1 MATLEATQLRALVA
15 AVHRPGDR
23 RRVIAVRAEAVW
35 DGVDVIDGEPPLQ
48 VVACPSP
55 LAVRAAVADFVGNGN
70 DGASVLAVLTP
81 CSERD
86 LGPDLLARCI
96 KGRVLSI
103 DPFSAVMALFRAT
116 TIDPL
121 LVRER
126 WLIDDLVAIAPTGGW
141 PDERPVNGVLGLD
154 LAWSVWQAYRLP
166 GVTPPADVVDL
177 LELGDDP
184 GKARAIQDLPAE
196 HRARLAERWLDGLS
210 PMKVLLDRIAVG
222 DGSHLVELGVVAE
235 ALWATT
241 EDAALAAAQRVGR
254 ARLES
259 FFGRDTIDAGAAA
272 RWAAAARTVLEKY
285 PEAAVVVDRA
295 DQTLANAGVAE
306 LAELSDWLPHGFE
319 LRLGRLARSLVA
331 RDVEA
336 AAGALHAIEVHQVAV
351 RRSARVDAARAAAQI
366 ARWNAAPP
374 APIPRTFADAVVAYA
389 TDGAWL
395 DDARALIAEGDPLP
409 ALAEVYG
416 AQCETIDAHR
426 RGFARIFAEQLATWC
441 RSEPIHNEG
450 FVPVEFLLEHIAAPI
465 AAAAPILVVV
475 CDGMGLPVAHR
486 LLRDLAI
493 EGWSGA
499 APADSP
505 PWPTG
510 IAMLPTVTEVS
521 RASLLAGQRI
531 EGGQP
536 EERAR
541 FETHPALRSRSAVDR
556 PPVLFHKAQLVGPD
570 GRALP
575 EHVRAAVADPNQRVV
590 GAVVNAVD
598 DHLDRGHQVRVG
610 WDLDSMR
617 PLAWLL
623 DAAAEANRVV
633 IVTADHGYVAHVD
646 GAVLR
651 PPATGGGERWRP
663 PVPSAS
669 PGKDEFDF
677 IGPRVLKGGHVVLPT
692 DERLRYAGNKYG
704 YHGGA
709 TPQEVLVPVAVLA
722 RTLPDGWEHR
732 PMAIPAWWTG
742 RPPVPAPSAALTA
755 APTPRTGRQVGQP
768 RLFEPP
774 ADVATQLAA
783 APPPLWIEELLGAPS
798 FAAHRAQ
805 ARLPRPIDDGRII
818 RYLTAIDAN
827 GGSIPLTAL
836 AERTGEP
843 ADQLRMALTLVQR
856 LLNLDGAAIL
866 TIGADQSVR
875 LDAELLAFQFGVE
888 HS

>member
-1 MATLEATQLRALVA
+1 MATVDLQQLRALVA

-35 DGVDVIDGEPPLQ
+35 NGVDVIDGEPSVQ
-48 VVACPSP
+48 VVPCPSP

-70 DGASVLAVLTP
+70 DSASVLAVLTP

-96 KGRVLSI
+96 KGRVLSV
-103 DPFSAVMALFRAT
+103 DPISAAMALFRST

-126 WLIDDLVAIAPTGGW
+126 WLIDDLVAIAPPGGW
-141 PDERPVNGVLGLD
+141 PDERPINGVLDLD
-154 LAWSVWQAYRLP
+154 LAWSIWQAHRLP

-177 LELGDDP
+177 LELGEDT
-184 GKARAIQDLPAE
+184 GQARAIEDLPTE
-196 HRARLAERWLDGLS
+196 HRARLAERWLDGVS
-210 PMKVLLDRIAVG
+210 PTKALLDRIAVG
-222 DGSHLVELGVVAE
+222 DGGHLVELGLVAE
-235 ALWATT
+235 ALWTQT
-241 EDAALAAAQRVGR
+241 DDPALAALQSVGR

-259 FFGRDTIDAGAAA
+259 FFGRNTTDAAAAA
-272 RWAAAARTVLEKY
+272 RWGAAAHTVLAKH
-285 PEAAVVVDRA
+285 PTVAIIVDRA
-295 DQTLANAGVAE
+295 DQTLVNAAAAE
-306 LAELSDWLPHGFE
+306 LAEFSDWLPHGFE
-319 LRLGRLARSLVA
+319 LRLGRLARTLLA
-331 RDVEA
+331 GDIEA
-336 AAGALHAIEVHQVAV
+336 ATTALHAVEAHQVAI
-351 RRSARVDAARAAAQI
+351 RRSARVEAARAAVQI
-366 ARWNAAPP
+366 ARWNTEPP
-374 APIPRTFADAVVAYA
+374 APLPRTFADAVAAYT

-416 AQCETIDAHR
+416 AQCKAIDARR
-426 RGFARIFAEQLATWC
+426 RGFASRFAELLATWC
-441 RSEPIHNEG
+441 RSEPIDDEV
-450 FVPVEFLLEHIAAPI
+450 FVPVEFLLERIAAPI

-486 LLRDLAI
+486 LLRDLGI
-493 EGWSGA
+493 EGWTGA
-499 APADSP
+499 APIDGGT
-505 PWPTG
+505 WPVG
-510 IAMLPTVTEVS
+510 IAILPTVTEVS
-521 RASLLAGQRI
+521 RTSLLTGQRI
-531 EGGQP
+531 EGVQP
-536 EERAR
+536 EERGG
-541 FETHPALRSRSAVDR
+541 FGSHPALRSRSAVDR

-575 EHVRAAVADPNQRVV
+575 EHVRAAVADPAQRIV

-598 DHLDRGHQVRVG
+598 DHLNRGHQIRVG

-617 PLAWLL
+617 PLGWLL

-646 GAVLR
+646 GAILR
-651 PPATGGGERWRP
+651 PPTIGGGERWRP
-663 PVPSAS
+663 SDPSAP
-669 PGKDEFDF
+669 PGSDELEF
-677 IGPRVLKGGHVVLPT
+677 IGPRVLKGGHVVLPA

-742 RPPVPAPSAALTA
+742 RPPLPVPSAALPA
-755 APTPRTGRQVGQP
+755 APTPTTGRWSGQP
-768 RLFEPP
+768 RLFEPAPVVGMQRP
-774 ADVATQLAA
+774 APVLPRWTED
-783 APPPLWIEELLGAPS
+783 LLRAPS

-805 ARLPRPIDDGRII
+805 ARLPRPIDDDRLT
-818 RYLTAIDAN
+818 RYLSAIDAN

-843 ADQLRMALTLVQR
+843 ADQLRMALALVQR

-875 LDAELLAFQFGVE
+875 LDTELLTFQFGVE
-888 HS
+888 LS